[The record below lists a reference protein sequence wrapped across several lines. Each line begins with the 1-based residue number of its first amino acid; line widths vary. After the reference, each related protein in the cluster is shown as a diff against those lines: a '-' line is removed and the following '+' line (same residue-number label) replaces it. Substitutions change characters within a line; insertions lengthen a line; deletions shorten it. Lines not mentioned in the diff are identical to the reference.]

1 MEAKDKRQQRSSLLW
16 KGSTLQLLGVII
28 FPLAILVLI
37 FSLGGAFAHQQAMR
51 RMIGER
57 DTLAVSAAA
66 STLSAELNH
75 RMSAMRGL
83 AQRASENI
91 DTPEET
97 LASSDY
103 LMADFDR
110 GMALISADGRLL
122 ASIGDVGFWRT
133 LIGSEGRDLLEW
145 LKDQVEP
152 DGQGIE
158 TLIDPSTSVPT
169 LVVAASSPDDSLFSL
184 GALRV
189 ETLAKQALIPALPNQ
204 ESARLLLVGISGELL
219 FESNFLGGEEDFETH
234 PGVANALAG
243 EVGTTYLTT
252 ENDEH
257 VVAYSP
263 VEPVGWALIIEES
276 WQTVTT
282 PFLRTTE
289 IAPLALVPLLLVSLV
304 GLWFGARQIVQ
315 PLRDLEK
322 RSARLA
328 WGDFHAVDEPVGGIM
343 EIRRLQ
349 TELAQMAH
357 KVQAA
362 QNSLHDYIGE
372 ITEAQEEERL
382 RLARELH
389 DGTLQSL
396 IALKQRVQL
405 ANKSSAWDSNIHTG
419 ESLEKL
425 IEQTIEDLR
434 RTTRALRPIYLED
447 LGLVTALE
455 MLARETENTANVN
468 VSFSFEGDER
478 RLAPSVELALYR
490 IAQEALSNVARHA
503 QATKA
508 ILRVRYEEDKLTL
521 QVIDNGVGF
530 QVPGS
535 PGEFAPSGHF
545 GLLGLYERAELI
557 GASLS
562 IKSEAGKGTQLT
574 IQLPFQGKEM
584 EINK

>member
-1 MEAKDKRQQRSSLLW
+1 MEEKHKRQQRSSLLW

-83 AQRASENI
+83 AQQASENI

-133 LIGSEGRDLLEW
+133 LTGSEGRDLLE
-145 LKDQVEP
+145 
-152 DGQGIE
+152 GIE

-252 ENDEH
+252 QNDEH

-263 VEPVGWALIIEES
+263 VEPVGWAIIIEES

-405 ANKSSAWDSNIHTG
+405 ASKSSARDSNIQTG

-455 MLARETENTANVN
+455 MLARETENSANVD

-508 ILRVRYEEDKLTL
+508 ILRVGYEEDKLTL
-521 QVIDNGVGF
+521 QAIDNGVGF

-562 IKSEAGKGTQLT
+562 IQSEAGKGTQLT

>member
-75 RMSAMRGL
+75 RMSAMRAL

-91 DTPEET
+91 DVPEET

-110 GMALISADGRLL
+110 GMALVSADGRLL
-122 ASIGDVGFWRT
+122 ASTGDVVFWNT
-133 LIGSEGRDLLEW
+133 LIVSEDRDLLEW
-145 LKDQVEP
+145 LRAQVEP
-152 DGQGIE
+152 EGQGIE
-158 TLIDPSTSVPT
+158 TLFEPSTGIPMI
-169 LVVAASSPDDSLFSL
+169 VVAASSPDGSLFSL

-189 ETLAKQALIPALPNQ
+189 ETLANQALLPALPNQ
-204 ESARLLLVGISGELL
+204 ESARLLLVGKSGELL
-219 FESNFLGGEEDFETH
+219 FESNFLGGGEDFETH

-243 EVGTTYLTT
+243 QVGTTYLATK
-252 ENDEH
+252 NDEH

-289 IAPLALVPLLLVSLV
+289 IAPLALVPLLLISLV

-349 TELAQMAH
+349 TELAQMAR

-405 ANKSSAWDSNIHTG
+405 ANKASTPDPKVQAG

-455 MLARETENTANVN
+455 MLAREMKNSTNID
-468 VSFSFEGDER
+468 VSFSFEGNER
-478 RLAPSVELALYR
+478 RLTPSVELALYR

-508 ILRVRYEEDKLTL
+508 VLQVKYEKDRLTL

-530 QVPGS
+530 QVPES

-557 GASLS
+557 GASLR

-584 EINK
+584 EVIK

>member
-122 ASIGDVGFWRT
+122 ASTGDAGFWRT
-133 LIGSEGRDLLEW
+133 LTGSEDRDLLEW
-145 LKDQVEP
+145 LRDQVEP

-158 TLIDPSTSVPT
+158 TLFDPSTGVPT
-169 LVVAASSPDDSLFSL
+169 LVVAASSPDDGLFSL

-189 ETLAKQALIPALPNQ
+189 ETLANQALIPALPNQ
-204 ESARLLLVGISGELL
+204 ESARLLLVGNSGELL
-219 FESNFLGGEEDFETH
+219 FESNFLSGGEDYETH
-234 PGVANALAG
+234 PGIANALAG

-263 VEPVGWALIIEES
+263 VEPVGWALVIEES

-405 ANKSSAWDSNIHTG
+405 ANKSSARIPRS
-419 ESLEKL
+419 
-425 IEQTIEDLR
+425 R
-434 RTTRALRPIYLED
+434 R
-447 LGLVTALE
+447 
-455 MLARETENTANVN
+455 ANPWR
-468 VSFSFEGDER
+468 S
-478 RLAPSVELALYR
+478 
-490 IAQEALSNVARHA
+490 
-503 QATKA
+503 
-508 ILRVRYEEDKLTL
+508 
-521 QVIDNGVGF
+521 
-530 QVPGS
+530 
-535 PGEFAPSGHF
+535 
-545 GLLGLYERAELI
+545 
-557 GASLS
+557 
-562 IKSEAGKGTQLT
+562 
-574 IQLPFQGKEM
+574 
-584 EINK
+584 